1 MPSYRIS
8 TAARLLGVSDDTL
21 RRRVGANAI
30 DLATDRAG
38 FSVIDGVDLVRLA
51 QGEAPAGE
59 GESVT
64 SARNHFEGLVTKVV
78 SDQVMS
84 QVELQCGPY
93 RVVALISTES
103 VRELGLEVCVASGSL
118 LAAIGTKLGRTG
130 LDGHFPEAVRFSA
143 EQVEHGKPAPVVF
156 LLAARELG
164 FAPERCVV
172 VEDSRAGIEAAV
184 AAGMPVVGYRSDLT
198 PTGWLEGADAVIDE
212 MADLPSVISRLTAL
226 G

>member
-30 DLATDRAG
+30 DLATDGAG

-59 GESVT
+59 GESIT

-103 VRELGLEVCVASGSL
+103 VRELGLEPGVA
-118 LAAIGTKLGRTG
+118 AT
-130 LDGHFPEAVRFSA
+130 
-143 EQVEHGKPAPVVF
+143 
-156 LLAARELG
+156 ARVK
-164 FAPERCVV
+164 ATNVV
-172 VEDSRAGIEAAV
+172 VDRS
-184 AAGMPVVGYRSDLT
+184 PV
-198 PTGWLEGADAVIDE
+198 
-212 MADLPSVISRLTAL
+212 
-226 G
+226 